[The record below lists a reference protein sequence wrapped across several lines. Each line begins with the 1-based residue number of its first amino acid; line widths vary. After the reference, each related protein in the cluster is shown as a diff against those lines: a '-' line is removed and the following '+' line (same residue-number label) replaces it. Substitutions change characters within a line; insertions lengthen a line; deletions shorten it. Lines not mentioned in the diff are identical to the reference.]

1 MGIIK
6 CQKCGSEISDKSTN
20 CIICGYPVIES
31 INTIKMAAV
40 NPDAVKDNEVKSEP
54 VKPVVPTSAPVE
66 EKVLPD
72 IKIAE
77 PVRPTVN
84 EPEKKKKGND
94 AAYII
99 VIVLLLLLLG
109 GCAYLLYME
118 KTNNKDKCVP
128 TELKCF
134 SQTKNDMYTQIEI
147 VTDSMN
153 VRSASSADSE
163 LLGSVCR
170 GSIFNVESIVTE
182 EDEVWYQIK
191 YDGTNKGFVL
201 GSSPEKEYVV
211 VYKPTATSSTS
222 TTIFETT
229 TILPTTITTV
239 TTITTGTTNPATLP
253 TVTTKSTTKS
263 TSVTT
268 KSTTVTT
275 KSTTKSTT
283 ASTTKSTT
291 KSTTTEPTTK
301 ADAFTYRIKFDGST
315 KFSTITVYKNGKVY
329 SELDCSTSSKIK
341 IPGESASITSARNY
355 IFSAGSQHYEK
366 LTQLGDLVLVDGY
379 TGKTVT
385 LKFDKVEF

>member
-31 INTIKMAAV
+31 LNTIKMATVHADV
-40 NPDAVKDNEVKSEP
+40 AQKNAVKIEP
-54 VKPVVPTSAPVE
+54 VKPVIPTSEPVE

-77 PVRPTVN
+77 PVRPTVK

-99 VIVLLLLLLG
+99 VIILLLLLLG

-118 KTNNKDKCVP
+118 KTNNQNKCVQ

-147 VTDSMN
+147 VSDSMN

-191 YDGTNKGFVL
+191 YDGANKGFVL

-211 VYKPTATSSTS
+211 VYKPTATTPTS
-222 TTIFETT
+222 A
-229 TILPTTITTV
+229 TTV
-239 TTITTGTTNPATLP
+239 TTMSTNTTTLP
-253 TVTTKSTTKS
+253 TVTTKSTTKN
-263 TSVTT
+263 TTVTT
-268 KSTTVTT
+268 KLTVTT
-275 KSTTKSTT
+275 KSTKKST
-283 ASTTKSTT
+283 SKSTT
-291 KSTTTEPTTK
+291 KPTTKPSTKPPTTQTTTEPTTK

-315 KFSTITVYKNGKVY
+315 KFSTITVYKNGKIY
-329 SELDCSTSSKIK
+329 TELACEVSSKIK
-341 IPGESASITSARNY
+341 IPGESSSIASAKY
-355 IFSAGSQHYEK
+355 YVFSAGSQHFEK
-366 LTQLGDLVLVDGY
+366 LSKLGDLVLVDGY